1 MKRKTA
7 IILALAILIGVLFSG
22 CGEGIGL
29 GDETLVF
36 EKGEASCTVK
46 EFSNKSSITEFE
58 IPDEYEG
65 LPVTEIAD
73 FSGCNLENAEVIKI
87 GKNVSKIGSW
97 AFENNQKLKMYVVD
111 PENEYYCSV
120 DGVLFTK
127 DMKQLLFY
135 PLAKDVTEV
144 EKTASDGKTQK
155 VKESTY
161 TVPDGVEIIA
171 TKAFYK
177 CSVIKEI
184 VLPDS
189 VTEIRE
195 KAFFKCS
202 AMENFSL
209 PENVTLIEKD
219 AFGYCS
225 SLKEITIPKGVTA
238 IGDYAF
244 FNCTNL
250 LTVNMK
256 CSQDSVSL
264 GKDWQPTNNGL
275 KIDALNINWE

>member
-1 MKRKTA
+1 MKRRTA
-7 IILALAILIGVLFSG
+7 LILALVIIIGVLFTG
-22 CGEGIGL
+22 CGEEMGL
-29 GDETLVF
+29 GNSEIKYSVSENSVSVTELPN
-36 EKGEASCTVK
+36 KTTVK
-46 EFSNKSSITEFE
+46 EVE

-73 FSGCNLENAEVIKI
+73 FAGCNLESVEVIKI
-87 GKNVSKIGSW
+87 GKNVQKIGSW
-97 AFENNQKLKMYVVD
+97 AFENNQKLKCFVID
-111 PENEYYCSV
+111 PENEYYCTV
-120 DGVLFTK
+120 DGVIFTK

-135 PLAKDVTEV
+135 PLAKDVKEV
-144 EKTASDGKTQK
+144 EKPDDEGKLQK
-155 VKESTY
+155 VKTSSY

-177 CSVIKEI
+177 CSVISEI
-184 VLPDS
+184 ILPDS

-202 AMENFSL
+202 SLENFVL
-209 PENVTLIEKD
+209 PEKVAVIEKD

-225 SLKEITIPKGVTA
+225 SLKKITVPQSVTF

-244 FNCTNL
+244 FNCTKL
-250 LTVNMK
+250 LSVNMK
-256 CSQDSVSL
+256 CSEQSVAL

-275 KIDALNINWE
+275 KIDKLNVNWE

>member
-1 MKRKTA
+1 MKRKSA
-7 IILALAILIGVLFSG
+7 LILVLIMIIGVLFTG
-22 CGEGIGL
+22 CGEEMGL
-29 GDETLVF
+29 GNAEIKYSVSENSVSVTELPN
-36 EKGEASCTVK
+36 KTTIK
-46 EFSNKSSITEFE
+46 EVE
-58 IPDEYEG
+58 IPDEYDG

-73 FSGCNLENAEVIKI
+73 FAGCNLENVEVITI
-87 GKNVSKIGSW
+87 GKNVQKIGSW
-97 AFENNQKLKMYVVD
+97 AFENNQKLKCFVVD

-135 PLAKDVTEV
+135 PLGKDVEEV
-144 EKTASDGKTQK
+144 EKTDSNGKKQK
-155 VKESTY
+155 VKSSRY
-161 TVPDGVEIIA
+161 TVPDGVEIIG

-177 CSVIKEI
+177 CSVISEI

-202 AMENFSL
+202 AMENFTI
-209 PENVTLIEKD
+209 PEKVTVIEKD

-225 SLKEITIPKGVTA
+225 SLKEITVPKSVTA
-238 IGDYAF
+238 VGDYAF

-250 LTVNMK
+250 HTVRME
-256 CSQDSVSL
+256 CSQQEVTL

-275 KIDALNINWE
+275 KIDELNVIWE

>member
-1 MKRKTA
+1 
-7 IILALAILIGVLFSG
+7 
-22 CGEGIGL
+22 
-29 GDETLVF
+29 
-36 EKGEASCTVK
+36 
-46 EFSNKSSITEFE
+46 
-58 IPDEYEG
+58 
-65 LPVTEIAD
+65 
-73 FSGCNLENAEVIKI
+73 
-87 GKNVSKIGSW
+87 
-97 AFENNQKLKMYVVD
+97 MYVVD

-161 TVPDGVEIIA
+161 IVPDGVEIIA

-202 AMENFSL
+202 AMENFSI

-256 CSQDSVSL
+256 CPQDSVSL

-275 KIDALNINWE
+275 KIDELNINWE

>member
-1 MKRKTA
+1 MRRKTA
-7 IILALAILIGVLFSG
+7 VILALVILIGVLFSG
-22 CGEGIGL
+22 CGEEIGL
-29 GDETLVF
+29 GSELLVY
-36 EKGEASCTVK
+36 EKGETSCTVT
-46 EFSNKSSITEFE
+46 EFSNKSGITEFE

-65 LPVTEIAD
+65 FPVTEIAD
-73 FSGCNLENAEVIKI
+73 FAGCNLENAEVIKI

-97 AFENNQKLKMYVVD
+97 AFENNQKLKRFDVS

-135 PLAKDVTEV
+135 PLAKGVTEV

-177 CSVIKEI
+177 CSVISEI

-244 FNCTNL
+244 FNCTSL
-250 LTVNMK
+250 TTVNMK

>member
-1 MKRKTA
+1 MKRKSA
-7 IILALAILIGVLFSG
+7 LILVLIMIIGVLFTG
-22 CGEGIGL
+22 CGEEMGL
-29 GDETLVF
+29 GNAEIKYSVSENSVSVTELPN
-36 EKGEASCTVK
+36 KTTIK
-46 EFSNKSSITEFE
+46 EVE
-58 IPDEYEG
+58 IPDEYDG

-73 FSGCNLENAEVIKI
+73 FAGCNLENVEVITI
-87 GKNVSKIGSW
+87 GKNVQKIGSW
-97 AFENNQKLKMYVVD
+97 AFENNQKLKCFVVD
-111 PENEYYCSV
+111 LENEYYCSV

-135 PLAKDVTEV
+135 PLGKDVEEV
-144 EKTASDGKTQK
+144 EKTDSDGKKQK
-155 VKESTY
+155 VKSSRY
-161 TVPDGVEIIA
+161 TVPDGVEIIG

-177 CSVIKEI
+177 CSVISEI

-202 AMENFSL
+202 AMESFTI
-209 PENVTLIEKD
+209 PEKVTVIEKD

-225 SLKEITIPKGVTA
+225 SLKEITVPKSVTA
-238 IGDYAF
+238 VGDYAF

-250 LTVNMK
+250 HTVRME
-256 CSQDSVSL
+256 CSQQEVTL

-275 KIDALNINWE
+275 KIDELNVIWE